1 MLLKGVIGS
10 DVVNLILM
18 GGPSEDVVGAAHD
31 WSECLHILAAFCQF
45 LLAWLLLC
53 AWPQPI
59 GLLAATYFVVWLVAW
74 RECLFAF
81 PMLGVGGSRR

>member
-31 WSECLHILAAFCQF
+31 WSECLHILDAFCQF

-53 AWPQPI
+53 AWPQPV
-59 GLLAATYFVVWLVAW
+59 GLLDSAHFAVRPAVWRGYLS
-74 RECLFAF
+74 AF
-81 PMLGVGGSRR
+81 PRPRAGGSGR

>member
-45 LLAWLLLC
+45 LLAWLLPC
-53 AWPQPI
+53 AWPRPV
-59 GLLAATYFVVWLVAW
+59 GLLAAARFAAWPVAW